1 LEAGQRLRISG
12 DVVRQELEGDK
23 AVQPGV
29 FGLVD
34 DAHAAATDLLN
45 NAVVRDG
52 PADHWRSMLLVVKP
66 ASQRTYKFD
75 GLAVDGECHRL
86 SSTIR
91 RGRGWPASADTPS
104 TSIFIHLSVSGGNGD
119 MKSTVALLVL
129 SLSFHA
135 YAQDPKPATLRSVLL
150 EQLRT
155 THSEKDWFVPID
167 VAVEGL
173 TAEQAT
179 WKDGSGNHSV
189 GQLTNHLLFWNRQEL
204 AKFEGEPKEKFSG
217 NNDETFNNFD
227 AKKWNDTVKQLDQ
240 VMTELENLVETADD
254 KQLQAWASEIAHI
267 GTHNAYH
274 VGQMIFVRKL
284 QGSWNPEKGVK

>member
-1 LEAGQRLRISG
+1 MYGG
-12 DVVRQELEGDK
+12 G
-23 AVQPGV
+23 
-29 FGLVD
+29 
-34 DAHAAATDLLN
+34 
-45 NAVVRDG
+45 
-52 PADHWRSMLLVVKP
+52 M
-66 ASQRTYKFD
+66 
-75 GLAVDGECHRL
+75 
-86 SSTIR
+86 
-91 RGRGWPASADTPS
+91 
-104 TSIFIHLSVSGGNGD
+104 FI
-119 MKSTVALLVL
+119 MKSMVALLVL

-135 YAQDPKPATLRSVLL
+135 SGQNPKPVTLRSVLL

-173 TAEQAT
+173 TPEQAS

-204 AKFEGEPKEKFSG
+204 AKFKGEPKEKFSG

-240 VMTELENLVETADD
+240 VMTELEGLVETADD
-254 KQLQAWASEIAHI
+254 TKLQAWASEIAHI

-284 QGSWNPEKGVK
+284 QGSWNPDKGVK